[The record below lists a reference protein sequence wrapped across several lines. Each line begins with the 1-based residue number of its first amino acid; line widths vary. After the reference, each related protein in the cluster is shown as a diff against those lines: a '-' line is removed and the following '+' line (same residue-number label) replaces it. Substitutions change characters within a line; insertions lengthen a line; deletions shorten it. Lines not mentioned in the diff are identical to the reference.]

1 MFIFLFLVLRRL
13 KTNRLVRNVAHDAQ
27 SFAVASQ
34 STTRSWIR
42 AKHCLW
48 QLNLKARSILKA
60 RSGVNF
66 TNVFMCS
73 FYAAKI
79 PKAQKASWPECLFAL
94 LESLS
99 IKAARKMLVKLTPG
113 ISNRFLGDAF
123 SPSYD
128 KCGPCRLQLATD
140 QEPILSNFIYMLMQ
154 YFCDFLF

>member
-94 LESLS
+94 LIFLIFLESLS
-99 IKAARKMLVKLTPG
+99 IKAACKMLVKLTPG
-113 ISNRFLGDAF
+113 ISNGFLRDAF

-140 QEPILSNFIYMLMQ
+140 QIRPGANPI
-154 YFCDFLF
+154 